1 MRQLTNK
8 KIMRIFKKEVSTK
21 KVLTAVAVVIGSA
34 ICVVKYINN
43 CRKEVKE
50 WKESPIASDINE

>member
-1 MRQLTNK
+1 
-8 KIMRIFKKEVSTK
+8 MRIFNKEVSTK
-21 KVLTAVAVVIGSA
+21 KVLTAVVVVIGSA
-34 ICVVKYINN
+34 ICVVKYIND